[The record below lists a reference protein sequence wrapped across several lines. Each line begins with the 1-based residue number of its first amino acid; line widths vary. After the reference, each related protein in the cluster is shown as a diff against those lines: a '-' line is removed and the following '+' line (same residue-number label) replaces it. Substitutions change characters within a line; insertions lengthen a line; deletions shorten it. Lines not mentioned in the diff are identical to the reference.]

1 MKLPFLSKNKV
12 VSNYFGLLLKEDQGI
27 ALIIKKERV
36 AATVV
41 DSERFSY
48 SNGWEHL
55 IEDVDEVLFRLES
68 KHNLRLEESIFF
80 VYSHLVDEKTG
91 QIKKSYQS
99 VIKNL
104 AKNLELKP
112 LGFIDCREAVAK
124 FLAKKEEME
133 LTAILIEL
141 DQTNAGIF
149 VYKVGQSVFDKVV
162 ARTDNLIDDL
172 NSVFQEVKGKLLLP
186 ARIVLYNSKD
196 LDFAVTRILS
206 HRWSSDLFIQLP
218 KVEVIQEKEILVSL
232 VDAFNQQTKE
242 EKEEPVVSRTV
253 KTKTGFLIDEDIK
266 ETEGESPPIIKK
278 EISFSGIKNFFSKF
292 HWPKFNFLF
301 GKNNNQKKVLL
312 VLGFIISASAL
323 FLNEYYLH
331 QAKLRLYVPS
341 LNLKKTISITVAEKG
356 NVDLI
361 VKPVTQ
367 TINISSSSST
377 SGKKEVGDFAR
388 GEVTVYNFSK
398 ETIFNK
404 GTTIEANDLS
414 FTFDDDVKI
423 ASSSLTSDAS
433 AKLPGKTKVKITAAV
448 IGDGSNLAK
457 GQTFKI
463 DNQDSETYFAKN
475 ESDFSGG
482 SKKQIT
488 TVSKQDYK
496 NLADE
501 VLKKAKEQKPT
512 DFKLSS
518 DEKTIP
524 QLSETA
530 MTDSNYSK
538 EIGEE
543 ASSVNLSAKVET
555 TIYTYKKSELLN
567 LLYPYLSKDVKTGFV
582 LDKNKISY
590 QINEL
595 EKGKEENSLNISV
608 SAKAIKTIGK
618 DQVIKI
624 LLRKNKNDIE
634 KVIKDN
640 FSITGYN
647 LDLKQPLPIPYL
659 NQSLP
664 FFRKNFQIEIDSL

>member
-278 EISFSGIKNFFSKF
+278 EISFSGIKNFESFINCFQGSR
-292 HWPKFNFLF
+292 LVSVI
-301 GKNNNQKKVLL
+301 NNNSK
-312 VLGFIISASAL
+312 
-323 FLNEYYLH
+323 
-331 QAKLRLYVPS
+331 RLTGIY
-341 LNLKKTISITVAEKG
+341 NF
-356 NVDLI
+356 
-361 VKPVTQ
+361 Q
-367 TINISSSSST
+367 T
-377 SGKKEVGDFAR
+377 AR
-388 GEVTVYNFSK
+388 GW
-398 ETIFNK
+398 
-404 GTTIEANDLS
+404 
-414 FTFDDDVKI
+414 
-423 ASSSLTSDAS
+423 
-433 AKLPGKTKVKITAAV
+433 
-448 IGDGSNLAK
+448 
-457 GQTFKI
+457 
-463 DNQDSETYFAKN
+463 
-475 ESDFSGG
+475 
-482 SKKQIT
+482 
-488 TVSKQDYK
+488 
-496 NLADE
+496 
-501 VLKKAKEQKPT
+501 
-512 DFKLSS
+512 
-518 DEKTIP
+518 
-524 QLSETA
+524 
-530 MTDSNYSK
+530 
-538 EIGEE
+538 
-543 ASSVNLSAKVET
+543 
-555 TIYTYKKSELLN
+555 
-567 LLYPYLSKDVKTGFV
+567 
-582 LDKNKISY
+582 LDM
-590 QINEL
+590 
-595 EKGKEENSLNISV
+595 
-608 SAKAIKTIGK
+608 
-618 DQVIKI
+618 
-624 LLRKNKNDIE
+624 
-634 KVIKDN
+634 
-640 FSITGYN
+640 F
-647 LDLKQPLPIPYL
+647 
-659 NQSLP
+659 
-664 FFRKNFQIEIDSL
+664 